1 MHGTGSIDET
11 AWARLAA
18 ELARLDGALSP
29 AALCGSARS
38 IRRLASLCGL
48 PAAVQLAERLEA
60 AAASPCASRLYRER
74 LRDAVDGGACSDAES
89 QALLASVAI
98 RLG

>member
-1 MHGTGSIDET
+1 MHATGSSDET
-11 AWARLAA
+11 TWARLAA
-18 ELARLDGALSP
+18 ELAGLDHVTSP

-38 IRRLASLCGL
+38 IRRLAGLCGL
-48 PAAVQLAERLEA
+48 PAAVQLADRLEA

-74 LRDAVDGGACSDAES
+74 LRDAVDRGACSDAEA